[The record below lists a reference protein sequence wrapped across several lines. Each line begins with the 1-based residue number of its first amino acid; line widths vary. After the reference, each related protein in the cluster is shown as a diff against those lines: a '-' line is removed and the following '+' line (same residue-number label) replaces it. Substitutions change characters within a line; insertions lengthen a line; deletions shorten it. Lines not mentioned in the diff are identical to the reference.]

1 MHPLE
6 KMIAEGEHLHQD
18 FKFFLSDARKIA
30 RSVAAFANTD
40 GGRLLVG
47 VKDNG
52 KIVGIK
58 NEEDLHMIEA
68 AAQVFCKPEVD
79 YEPFIWEYDG
89 KRVLEVRIAASRRA
103 PHTAPAENGRP
114 TVYIRKAD
122 ENKVASAV
130 EKRYLE
136 LKFSARPLN
145 LDIGRPQQR
154 ILDYFAVNKLPFDAG
169 YAYDIPGIAL
179 ACLMSQKECTDV
191 VSRLILLN
199 ETI

>member
-40 GGRLLVG
+40 GGRLLIG

-58 NEEDLHMIEA
+58 NEEDIHMIEA

-79 YEPFIWEYDG
+79 YEPRIWEYG
-89 KRVLEVRIAASRRA
+89 RKQVLEVWIAPSSRA
-103 PHTAPAENGRP
+103 PHTAPDESGKP

-136 LKFSARPLN
+136 LKFATDPVALVVSK
-145 LDIGRPQQR
+145 PQQR
-154 ILDYFAVNKLPFDAG
+154 ILDYFAANNLPFEAG
-169 YAYDIPGIAL
+169 YSYNIRRIA
-179 ACLMSQKECTDV
+179 AGCLLSEKECVDA

-199 ETI
+199 ESV

>member
-40 GGRLLVG
+40 GGRLLIG

-52 KIVGIK
+52 KVVGIK
-58 NEEDLHMIEA
+58 NEEDIHMIEA

-79 YEPFIWEYDG
+79 YQPRIWEYG
-89 KRVLEVRIAASRRA
+89 TRRVLEISIEPSPHA
-103 PHTAPAENGRP
+103 PHTAPDESGRP

-122 ENKVASAV
+122 ENKVASKI
-130 EKRYLE
+130 ERRYLE
-136 LKFSARPLN
+136 LKFAPDPVTLVVS
-145 LDIGRPQQR
+145 RPQQR
-154 ILDYFAVNKLPFDAG
+154 ILDYFAANGLPFEPG
-169 YAYDIPGIAL
+169 YNYNIRRIA
-179 ACLMSQKECTDV
+179 ASCLMSEKECIDA

-199 ETI
+199 ECV

>member
-40 GGRLLVG
+40 GGRLLIG

-79 YEPFIWEYDG
+79 YEPFIWEYGG
-89 KRVLEVRIAASRRA
+89 KRVLEVRIAASPRA
-103 PHTAPAENGRP
+103 PHTAPAEDGRP

-130 EKRYLE
+130 ERRYLE
-136 LKFSARPLN
+136 LKFSGEPLN
-145 LDIGRPQQR
+145 LAIGKPQQR
-154 ILDYFAVNKLPFDAG
+154 ILDYFAANKLPFDAG
-169 YAYDIPGIAL
+169 YAYDIPRIAL
-179 ACLMSQKECTDV
+179 ACLMSRTECTDA

>member
-40 GGRLLVG
+40 GGRLLIG

-58 NEEDLHMIEA
+58 NDEDIHMIEA
-68 AAQVFCKPEVD
+68 AAQVFCRPAVD
-79 YEPFIWEYDG
+79 YQPYIWEYG
-89 KRVLEVRIAASRRA
+89 SKRVLEVRIAPSPDA
-103 PHTAPAENGRP
+103 PHTAPDEGGARQ
-114 TVYIRKAD
+114 VYIRKAD

-130 EKRYLE
+130 ERHYLE
-136 LKFSARPLN
+136 LKNAPEPVN
-145 LDIGRPQQR
+145 LAIGKPQQR
-154 ILDYFAVNKLPFDAG
+154 ILDYFAANHLPFESG
-169 YAYDIPGIAL
+169 YAYDTARIAT
-179 ACLMSQKECTDV
+179 ACLMSNADCIDAICK
-191 VSRLILLN
+191 LILLN
-199 ETI
+199 ESI

>member
-1 MHPLE
+1 MHPLD

-18 FKFFLSDARKIA
+18 FKYFLSDARKIA

-40 GGRLLVG
+40 GGRLLIG

-52 KIVGIK
+52 KVVGIK
-58 NEEDLHMIEA
+58 NEEDIHMIEA

-79 YEPFIWEYDG
+79 YEPRIWEDG
-89 KRVLEVRIAASRRA
+89 TRRVLEVWIAPSPRA
-103 PHTAPAENGRP
+103 PHTAPDENGRP

-130 EKRYLE
+130 ERRYLE
-136 LKFSARPLN
+136 LKFAPDPVALVVSK
-145 LDIGRPQQR
+145 PQQR
-154 ILDYFAVNKLPFDAG
+154 ILDYFAANNLPFEPG
-169 YAYDIPGIAL
+169 YNYKIHRIA
-179 ACLMSQKECTDV
+179 ANCLLSEKECVDA
-191 VSRLILLN
+191 VSRLLLLN

>member
-18 FKFFLSDARKIA
+18 FKYFLSDARKIA
-30 RSVAAFANTD
+30 RSLAAFANTD
-40 GGRLLVG
+40 GGRLLIG

-52 KIVGIK
+52 RVVGIK
-58 NEEDLHMIEA
+58 NEEDIHMIEA

-79 YEPFIWEYDG
+79 YEPFIWEYG
-89 KRVLEVRIAASRRA
+89 SKRVLEVRIAPSPRA
-103 PHTAPAENGRP
+103 PHSAPAEDGSRQ
-114 TVYIRKAD
+114 VYIRKAD

-130 EKRYLE
+130 ERRYLE
-136 LKFSARPLN
+136 LKFSAEPLN
-145 LDIGRPQQR
+145 LAIGRPLQR
-154 ILDYFAVNKLPFDAG
+154 ILDYFAANKLPFEAG

-179 ACLMSQKECTDV
+179 ACLMGEKECVDA

-199 ETI
+199 ESV